1 MRCSWDHE
9 SVSSTAASVLQQ
21 RLALT
26 DEELLQVLDED
37 PLTVITGELDHKPE
51 LPILLTL
58 TEGIDEAVLQR
69 WLRRGPIDLLVKRD
83 FAAFE
88 DEVADL
94 RERGL
99 ILKKRS

>member
-1 MRCSWDHE
+1 VA
-9 SVSSTAASVLQQ
+9 VSSTAASVLQQ
-21 RLALT
+21 RLGLT
-26 DEELLQVLDED
+26 DEELLQVLDES

-69 WLRRGPIDLLVKRD
+69 WLRRGSVNTLLARD
-83 FAAFE
+83 FGAFE
-88 DEVADL
+88 DAVTDL

-99 ILKKRS
+99 ILKKRPRD

>member
-1 MRCSWDHE
+1 M
-9 SVSSTAASVLQQ
+9 SSIAASVLQQ

-26 DEELLQVLDED
+26 DDELLRVLDED
-37 PLTVITGELDHKPE
+37 PLTVITGDLDHKPE

-58 TEGIDEAVLQR
+58 TEEIDESVLQR
-69 WLRRGPIDLLVKRD
+69 WLRRGPIDLLLARD
-83 FAAFE
+83 FGAFE

-99 ILKKRS
+99 ILRKRG

>member
-1 MRCSWDHE
+1 MNP
-9 SVSSTAASVLQQ
+9 VSSTAASVLQQ

-26 DEELLQVLDED
+26 DEELLQVLDES

-58 TEGIDEAVLQR
+58 TEDIDESVLQR
-69 WLRRGPIDLLVKRD
+69 WLRRGPIDLLLERD
-83 FAAFE
+83 FGAFE

-99 ILKKRS
+99 ILRKRS

>member
-1 MRCSWDHE
+1 
-9 SVSSTAASVLQQ
+9 VSSTAASVLQQ
-21 RLALT
+21 RLGLS

-58 TEGIDEAVLQR
+58 TEDIDEAVLQR
-69 WLRRGPIDLLVKRD
+69 WLRRGPIDRLLARD
-83 FAAFE
+83 FASFE

-99 ILKKRS
+99 ILRKRG